1 LATLRHWIVLILL
14 AAIWGSS
21 FILIKRALYAL
32 DGSEI
37 FTSTQVGSLRISI
50 AALFLAPIALSRLKL
65 LRKGMFK
72 YFLVVGLCGNALP
85 AFLFAKAQTQI
96 PSALAG
102 MLNALTPVFALI
114 IGLVVFKV
122 RVKTIQVLGI
132 VIGVIAAAG
141 LLLGSDGLKGADL
154 NVSYAMLAVAAAFLY
169 GISLNTMKQYLQNE
183 PAVAITSLA
192 LLLVSPIGFI
202 TLFTTDFTEKMA
214 TLPGAWYALGAV
226 TILAVLGTA
235 IALIL
240 FNKLV
245 QDTNAIFASS
255 VTYLI
260 PLVAIVWG
268 MADGESLSTLQL
280 ICAPVMIAGIL
291 LINRK

>member
-1 LATLRHWIVLILL
+1 
-14 AAIWGSS
+14 
-21 FILIKRALYAL
+21 
-32 DGSEI
+32 
-37 FTSTQVGSLRISI
+37 
-50 AALFLAPIALSRLKL
+50 
-65 LRKGMFK
+65 MFK
-72 YFLVVGLCGNALP
+72 YFLIVGLCGNALP

-102 MLNALTPVFALI
+102 MLNALTPVFALL
-114 IGLVVFKV
+114 IGLIVFKV
-122 RVKTIQVLGI
+122 KVKAVQILGI

-141 LLLGSDGLKGADL
+141 LLLGSGGLKGTEL
-154 NVSYAMLAVAAAFLY
+154 PISYAMLAVVAAFLY
-169 GISLNTMKQYLQNE
+169 GISLNTIKQYLQNE

-192 LLLVSPIGFI
+192 LLLVSPIGFV
-202 TLFTTDFTEKMA
+202 TLFTTNFTEKMT

-245 QDTNAIFASS
+245 QETSAIFASS

-268 MADGESLSTLQL
+268 MADGETLSTLQL
-280 ICAPVMIAGIL
+280 VCAPVMIVGIL